1 MHKFSLSGLSVLMA
15 LALALWEWVFFFR
28 PAGFEWAVPSPLG
41 LDLPWIIFI
50 YLSFQLI
57 SIPFAVG
64 AARDRF
70 IGVIDGMASLV
81 PLGLT
86 LVVIFGSSE
95 LLDTSERWGAAFL
108 LLCVTAA
115 DLFGGYAINIALS
128 RRMMDVAGPA
138 PA

>member
-1 MHKFSLSGLSVLMA
+1 MA
-15 LALALWEWVFFFR
+15 LVLALWEWVFYFR
-28 PAGFEWAVPSPLG
+28 PQGFEWVVPNPLG

-57 SIPFAVG
+57 SIPFALG
-64 AARDRF
+64 TARDRF
-70 IGVIDGMASLV
+70 IGVIDGMASLL
-81 PLGLT
+81 PLGLI
-86 LVVIFGSSE
+86 LVVMFGRSE

>member
-1 MHKFSLSGLSVLMA
+1 MYTFSLSGLSIL
-15 LALALWEWVFFFR
+15 LALALGFWEWVFFFR
-28 PAGFEWAVPSPLG
+28 PEGLGWVVPSSLG
-41 LDLPWIIFI
+41 LDLAWIVFI

-57 SIPFAVG
+57 SIPFALG
-64 AARDRF
+64 TARDRF

-86 LVVIFGSSE
+86 VVVMFGRPE
-95 LLDTSERWGAAFL
+95 LLDTSERWGAALL